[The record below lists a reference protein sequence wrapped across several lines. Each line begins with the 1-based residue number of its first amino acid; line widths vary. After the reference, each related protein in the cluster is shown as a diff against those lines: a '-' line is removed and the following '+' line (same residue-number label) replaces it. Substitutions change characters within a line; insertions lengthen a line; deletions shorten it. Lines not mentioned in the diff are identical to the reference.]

1 MKEFFA
7 LPKQIQ
13 MREWMSFVARILE
26 SAITPFMAMYYV
38 QYFGAFWA
46 GLLMITTKLIGFL
59 AGLYGGHLADL
70 WGRKKVIDWG
80 NFGLAS
86 GYFLVLL
93 ANMPNHIFPFLT
105 FVGMLLAETAGTFSW
120 PAIDAMIIDLT
131 DEQNRRFVYP
141 ISYWFVNV
149 SVMLGAGLAGF
160 FYDHH
165 FFELLLVLTVISF
178 LNFFL
183 AWKYFSESKPANLV
197 FEHGSSP
204 LATVKNYVSVFQDK
218 IFLLY
223 TLGTVFNGVIWL
235 QIDNYIPVHL
245 KESFIA
251 SSVFG
256 IHISGA
262 KMLSIM
268 VFINTLII
276 VCFITTANRLTKE
289 MKIIPQFLLGSIIF
303 DLGMLFTIVFRSF
316 WALFLLAILYTM
328 GELICMPPS
337 QVLRAEMMN
346 ENKLGTYSGFL
357 NMAQPL
363 ASILAGAMISISAAT
378 GAVGVWLVFIV
389 CAVLGLLLIIRAA
402 HLHGIA
408 NQL

>member
-1 MKEFFA
+1 
-7 LPKQIQ
+7 
-13 MREWMSFVARILE
+13 
-26 SAITPFMAMYYV
+26 
-38 QYFGAFWA
+38 
-46 GLLMITTKLIGFL
+46 
-59 AGLYGGHLADL
+59 
-70 WGRKKVIDWG
+70 
-80 NFGLAS
+80 
-86 GYFLVLL
+86 
-93 ANMPNHIFPFLT
+93 
-105 FVGMLLAETAGTFSW
+105 
-120 PAIDAMIIDLT
+120 
-131 DEQNRRFVYP
+131 
-141 ISYWFVNV
+141 
-149 SVMLGAGLAGF
+149 
-160 FYDHH
+160 
-165 FFELLLVLTVISF
+165 
-178 LNFFL
+178 
-183 AWKYFSESKPANLV
+183 
-197 FEHGSSP
+197 
-204 LATVKNYVSVFQDK
+204 VKNYVSVFQDK

-251 SSVFG
+251 SSIFG

-289 MKIIPQFLLGSIIF
+289 MKLIPQFLLGSIIF

-402 HLHGIA
+402 HLQGIA